1 MTATV
6 THSPEKHVFTSDPSL
21 EGGLAHLPTGLTTHA
36 HTPRMPGF
44 TCTCRYLGVCI
55 NRKVT
60 HLRLFIKESVDFV
73 PVRWPVFAS
82 APGRACF
89 S

>member
-6 THSPEKHVFTSDPSL
+6 THSPEKHVFTSDPSR
-21 EGGLAHLPTGLTTHA
+21 EGGPAHLPTGPTTHA
-36 HTPRMPGF
+36 HTPPYVRIY
-44 TCTCRYLGVCI
+44 RYLGVCI

-60 HLRLFIKESVDFV
+60 HLHLFIKESVDFV
-73 PVRWPVFAS
+73 PVRWPVFAN
-82 APGRACF
+82 ALGRACF